1 MLSRF
6 MVPGRFCC
14 PTNCILDGK
23 PATATHGHAPTM
35 NLDTSQSSGGR
46 FAFRKNNYRGDASTS
61 LGVVKT
67 DISGDHG
74 NSLSRRSCGT
84 QGSQE
89 RFMFYIYGLHL
100 EGDDEIRYVGSTC
113 EPKKRMVQHKAGD
126 SRNPE
131 KDNWA
136 TANADRLRMKILQSG
151 VKESDRRKAE
161 QRAILECQGK
171 GHRLLNDR
179 RASRRCAT
187 TEDVTWWLDHIE
199 GDKPY

>member
-1 MLSRF
+1 

-23 PATATHGHAPTM
+23 PATATHGHAPTV
-35 NLDTSQSSGGR
+35 NLDTSQSSGGS

-100 EGDDEIRYVGSTC
+100 EKDDEIRYVGSSVH
-113 EPKKRMVQHKAGD
+113 PSKRLWQHLSGAD
-126 SRNPE
+126 ERNPE
-131 KDNWA
+131 KGQWIAQNSG
-136 TANADRLRMKILQSG
+136 RVRMKILQSG
-151 VKESDRRKAE
+151 VSEKSRREAE
-161 QRAILECQGK
+161 QRAIMECQEK
-171 GHRLLNDR
+171 GHRLFNAR
-179 RASRRCAT
+179 RASRKCVTR
-187 TEDVTWWLDHIE
+187 EDVNWWLDRIE
-199 GDKPY
+199 GDTPY